1 MGSYPDTDIDPKL
14 VSAANCSLS
23 TQLMKGQFGCITFNW
38 LFFCSLQMTM
48 NFSGFL
54 LGSLK

>member
-23 TQLMKGQFGCITFNW
+23 TQLMKGQFGCTTFNR
-38 LFFCSLQMTM
+38 LFFCSL
-48 NFSGFL
+48 
-54 LGSLK
+54 